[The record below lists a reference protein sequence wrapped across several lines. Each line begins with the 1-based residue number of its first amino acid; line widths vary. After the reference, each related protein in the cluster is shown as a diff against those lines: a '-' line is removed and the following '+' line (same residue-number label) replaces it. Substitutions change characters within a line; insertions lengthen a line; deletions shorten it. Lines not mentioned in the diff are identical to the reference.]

1 MGKLRKRID
10 CVGLIMYNK
19 LKKRLGE
26 KMKNN
31 KQSYYEFD
39 DKNREVVFKRY
50 DMPSPWMNFLTNGEF
65 FTMISQ
71 AGGNLSWYKSPEI
84 WRIGRYPFYLL
95 PTDEN
100 GLFVYIKDLKTGKVW
115 NPNFLPSRESLDF
128 FESRHGLGYTKF
140 IAKKDGVKAVVTA
153 YVGKENALIYKLD
166 ITSEDNRKVQ
176 IFTAKEMANMEYLRE
191 VQWEYYTRNSNNIT
205 YNKQKDALVY
215 DYFIDAQA
223 RPDETPYVFFTATK
237 KSSSYT
243 AVRKDFCG
251 FYRGLNNPIAIENG
265 ACPNTE
271 LYGGESIFAFSYDLD
286 ITPTTQ
292 SIYFTLGTVNKKADV
307 DGYIEKFKHADFVEG
322 EFAYLQ
328 AKWEEKLSRFKLT
341 SGDEQFDR
349 MANIWNPYQVY
360 NTFYICREISY
371 YATGTIRGMGVRDAS
386 QDALSNVIYD
396 VESAKER
403 IKDIMLEQYQE
414 GKTNHYYYH
423 IEKRPSMVSDRSD
436 NHLWMIYTVYEII
449 METGDLSILDEVVP
463 YYDGGEGTV
472 FEHLTKSI
480 EFSMS
485 HLGKDNI
492 PLMLGSDWNDCLDT
506 VCRKGKGESVMV
518 AEQVVLGARMMIELC
533 KLKGVDYSYFESVY
547 HNQKDTI
554 NNSMYDGDRYV
565 RAVTDGGV
573 RLGEKSQECGK
584 IWLNSNTWAVL
595 SGVADAER
603 GNACMDNVM
612 KYLNSDIGLVKQYP
626 ALKLNYPT
634 PEEQIS
640 WATPGISENGGV
652 FCHANTWAIM
662 AYCML
667 NRGNDAYKIYSELIP
682 DNVISKVGVERYI
695 TEPYI
700 YSSNIRALYAPR
712 GGEAAVSWVT
722 GTSIWMNISI
732 QQYICGIK
740 PKYDALEIKPCLP
753 DHIKHATIQRKFRN
767 STYTIEVF
775 NNGGGKI
782 EKITVNGIEQA
793 DYLVKP
799 TQSEIKVVVYM

>member
-1 MGKLRKRID
+1 MN
-10 CVGLIMYNK
+10 YQEQ
-19 LKKRLGE
+19 KKE
-26 KMKNN
+26 
-31 KQSYYEFD
+31 YYEFD
-39 DKNREVVFKRY
+39 DQNKEVVFKRY

-65 FTMISQ
+65 FTMISH

-115 NPNFLPSRESLDF
+115 NPNFLPVRENLDF

-140 IAKKDGVKAVVTA
+140 IAEKDGVKVVLTA
-153 YVGKENALIYKLD
+153 YVGRENALIYKLD
-166 ITSEDNRKVQ
+166 IVSVDERKVQ

-205 YNKQKDALVY
+205 YNKSVDALVY

-223 RPDETPYVFFTATK
+223 RPDETPYVFFTATQQ
-237 KSSSYT
+237 SSSYT

-251 FYRGLNNPIAIENG
+251 FYRGLNNPVCVEKG

-271 LYGGESIFAFSYDLD
+271 LYGGESIFAFSYDLEV
-286 ITPTTQ
+286 TPSLK

-307 DGYIEKFKHADFVEG
+307 NSYVEKFKDEKFVEA
-322 EFAYLQ
+322 EFAYLKE
-328 AKWEEKLSRFKLT
+328 KWEEKLSRFKVET
-341 SGDEQFDR
+341 GDEQLDR

-360 NTFYICREISY
+360 NTFYLCREISY

-386 QDALSNVIYD
+386 QDAVSNTIYD
-396 VESAKER
+396 PEGAKER

-436 NHLWMIYTVYEII
+436 NHLWMIYTVYEIV
-449 METGDLSILDEVVP
+449 METGDLSFLDEVVP

-480 EFSMS
+480 EFSMN

-518 AEQVVLGARMMIELC
+518 AEQVVLGARMMVELA

-547 HNQKDTI
+547 NNQKDTI
-554 NNSMYDGDRYV
+554 NDTMYDGDRYV

-573 RLGEKSQECGK
+573 RLGEKAQKCGK
-584 IWLNSNTWAVL
+584 IWLNSNSWAVL
-595 SGVADAER
+595 SGVADSER

-626 ALKLNYPT
+626 ALELNYPT

-667 NRGNDAYKIYSELIP
+667 NRPNDAYKVYSELLP

-722 GTSIWMNISI
+722 GTSTWMNIAI
-732 QQYICGIK
+732 QEYMFGIK
-740 PKYDALEIKPCLP
+740 PKFDGLEVKPCLP
-753 DHIKHATIQRKFRN
+753 EHIKSATVQRKFRN
-767 STYTIEVF
+767 STYHIKVVNSGLNT
-775 NNGGGKI
+775 I
-782 EKITVNGIEQA
+782 EKILVNGVEQK
-793 DYLVKP
+793 DCLIKP
-799 TQSEIKVVVYM
+799 TKDKMCVEIYM

>member
-1 MGKLRKRID
+1 M
-10 CVGLIMYNK
+10 NH
-19 LKKRLGE
+19 E
-26 KMKNN
+26 KT
-31 KQSYYEFD
+31 KQEYYEFD
-39 DKNREVVFKRY
+39 DKNKEVVFKRY
-50 DMPSPWMNFLTNGEF
+50 DMPTPWMNFLTNGEF

-100 GLFVYIKDLKTGKVW
+100 GLFIYIKDLKTGKVW
-115 NPNFLPSRESLDF
+115 NPNFLPVRESLDF

-140 IAKKDGVKAVVTA
+140 IAEKDGVKAVVTA
-153 YVGKENALIYKLD
+153 FVGKENALIYKLD
-166 ITSEDNRKVQ
+166 ITSKDDRKVQ

-205 YNKQKDALVY
+205 YNKEKDALVY

-223 RPDETPYVFFTATK
+223 RPEETPYVFFTSTIQ
-237 KSSSYT
+237 SSSYT
-243 AVRKDFCG
+243 GVRKDFCG
-251 FYRGLNNPIAIENG
+251 FYRGLNNPVAIEKG

-271 LYGGESIFAFSYDLD
+271 LYGGESIMAFSYDLD
-286 ITPTTQ
+286 VSPKTK
-292 SIYFTLGTVNKKADV
+292 SVYFTLGTVAKQAEINAHV
-307 DGYIEKFKHADFVEG
+307 EQFKHAEFVEN

-328 AKWEEKLSRFKLT
+328 QKWEEKLSRFKIET
-341 SGDEQFDR
+341 GDKQLDR

-386 QDALSNVIYD
+386 QDAVSNVIYD
-396 VESAKER
+396 AESAKAR

-436 NHLWMIYTVYEII
+436 NHLWMIFTVYEII
-449 METGDLSILDEVVP
+449 METGDLSFLDEVVP

-480 EFSMS
+480 AFSMN

-506 VCRKGKGESVMV
+506 VCRQGKGESVMV
-518 AEQVVLGARMMIELC
+518 AEQVVLGAKMMVELC
-533 KLKGVDYSYFESVY
+533 KLKGVEYSYFESVY
-547 HNQKDTI
+547 NNQKDTI
-554 NNSMYDGDRYV
+554 NSVMYDGDRYV
-565 RAVTDGGV
+565 RAVTDSGV
-573 RLGEKSQECGK
+573 RLGEKAQKCGK
-584 IWLNSNTWAVL
+584 IWLNSNSWAVL
-595 SGVADAER
+595 SGVADEER

-626 ALKLNYPT
+626 ALEPNYPT
-634 PEEQIS
+634 KEEQIS
-640 WATPGISENGGV
+640 WATPGIGENGGV

-667 NRGNDAYKIYSELIP
+667 GRGNDAYKVYSELLP
-682 DNVISKVGVERYI
+682 DNVISKVGVEAYL

-722 GTSIWMNISI
+722 GTSTWMNISI
-732 QQYICGIK
+732 QQYMCGIK
-740 PKYDALEIKPCLP
+740 PKFGALEIKPCLP
-753 DHIKHATIQRKFRN
+753 DHIKHAKIQRKFRN

-775 NNGGGKI
+775 NSGKAEL
-782 EKITVNGIEQA
+782 EKIIVNGVEQK
-793 DYLVKP
+793 DCLVEP
-799 TQSEIKVVVYM
+799 TQENMKVEIYI

>member
-1 MGKLRKRID
+1 M
-10 CVGLIMYNK
+10 
-19 LKKRLGE
+19 E
-26 KMKNN
+26 KT

-39 DKNREVVFKRY
+39 DKNKEVVLKRY

-115 NPNFLPSRESLDF
+115 NPNFLPSRENLDF

-140 IAKKDGVKAVVTA
+140 IAEKDGVKAVLTA

-166 ITSEDNRKVQ
+166 ITSVDNRKVQ

-205 YNKQKDALVY
+205 YMKDKDALVY

-223 RPDETPYVFFTATK
+223 RPDETPYVFFTSTIQ
-237 KSSSYT
+237 SSSYT
-243 AVRKDFCG
+243 GARKDFCG
-251 FYRGLNNPIAIENG
+251 FYRGLNNPIAIEKG

-271 LYGGESIFAFSYDLD
+271 LYGGESIFAFSYNLE

-292 SIYFTLGTVNKKADV
+292 SLYFTLGTVNKKADV
-307 DGYIEKFKHADFVEG
+307 NEYIEKFKHAEFVEG

-328 AKWEEKLSRFKLT
+328 QKWEEKLSRFKVAT
-341 SGDEQFDR
+341 GDAQFDR

-386 QDALSNVIYD
+386 QDAVSNVIYD
-396 VESAKER
+396 VKSAKAR
-403 IKDIMLEQYQE
+403 IKDVMLEQYQE

-423 IEKRPSMVSDRSD
+423 VEKRPSMVSDRSD
-436 NHLWMIYTVYEII
+436 NHLWMIYTVYEIV
-449 METGDLSILDEVVP
+449 METGDLSFLDEVVP

-480 EFSMS
+480 EFSMN

-518 AEQVVLGARMMIELC
+518 AEQVVLGARMMVELC
-533 KLKGVDYSYFESVY
+533 KLKGVDSSYFESVY

-554 NNSMYDGDRYV
+554 NDKMYDGDRYV

-573 RLGEKSQECGK
+573 RLGEKAQKCGK
-584 IWLNSNTWAVL
+584 IWLNSNSWAVL
-595 SGVADAER
+595 SGVADEER

-612 KYLNSDIGLVKQYP
+612 QYLNSDIGLVKQYP
-626 ALKLNYPT
+626 ALELNYPT

-640 WATPGISENGGV
+640 WATPGIGENGGV
-652 FCHANTWAIM
+652 FCHANTWAII

-667 NRGNDAYKIYSELIP
+667 GRANDAYKIYSELLP
-682 DNVISKVGVERYI
+682 DNVIAKVGVERYI

-722 GTSIWMNISI
+722 GTSTWMNISI
-732 QQYICGIK
+732 QQYMCGIK
-740 PKYDALEIKPCLP
+740 PKFDTLEIKPCLP
-753 DHIKHATIQRKFRN
+753 EHIKHATIQRKFRN
-767 STYTIEVF
+767 STYRIKVF
-775 NNGGGKI
+775 NTGANKI
-782 EKITVNGIEQA
+782 ERVVVNGVEQK
-793 DYLVKP
+793 DCLVQP
-799 TQSEIKVVVYM
+799 TQENMNVEIYM

>member
-1 MGKLRKRID
+1 MDYSLE
-10 CVGLIMYNK
+10 
-19 LKKRLGE
+19 KKD
-26 KMKNN
+26 
-31 KQSYYEFD
+31 YYEFD
-39 DKNREVVFKRY
+39 DINKEVVFKRY

-115 NPNFLPSRESLDF
+115 NPNFLPVRESLDF

-140 IAKKDGVKAVVTA
+140 IAEKDGVKVVLTA
-153 YVGKENALIYKLD
+153 FVGKENALIYKLD
-166 ITSEDNRKVQ
+166 ITSVDDRKIQ

-205 YNKQKDALVY
+205 YNKEVDALIY

-223 RPDETPYVFFTATK
+223 RPEETPYVFFTATT

-251 FYRGLNNPIAIENG
+251 VYRGLNNPVCVEKGI
-265 ACPNTE
+265 CPNTE

-286 ITPTTQ
+286 VNSKTQ
-292 SIYFTLGTVNKKADV
+292 TVAFTLGTTVKSSKASK
-307 DGYIEKFKHADFVEG
+307 YIEKFKSI
-322 EFAYLQ
+322 EFIEEQLAYLNK
-328 AKWEEKLSRFKLT
+328 KWVDKLSRFSVVT
-341 SGDEQFDR
+341 GDKQLDR

-386 QDALSNVIYD
+386 QDAISNVIYD
-396 VESAKER
+396 TQSAKER

-436 NHLWMIYTVYEII
+436 NHLWMVYTVYEII
-449 METGDLSILDEVVP
+449 METGDLSFLDEVVP

-472 FEHLTKSI
+472 FEHLTRSI
-480 EFSMS
+480 EFSMN

-518 AEQVVLGARMMIELC
+518 AEQVVLCAKMMVELA

-554 NNSMYDGDRYV
+554 NNTMYDGDRYI
-565 RAVTDGGV
+565 RAITDGGV
-573 RLGEKSQECGK
+573 KLGEKSQKCGK
-584 IWLNSNTWAVL
+584 IWLNSNTWAVIA
-595 SGVADAER
+595 GVADKER
-603 GNACMDNVM
+603 GNTCMDNIM

-626 ALKLNYPT
+626 ALELNYPT

-652 FCHANTWAIM
+652 FCHANAWAVI

-667 NRGNDAYKIYSELIP
+667 NRGDDAYKIYSELLP
-682 DNVISKVGVERYI
+682 DNIIDKVGVNTYI

-700 YSSNIRALYAPR
+700 YSSNVRALYAPR

-722 GTSIWMNISI
+722 GTSTWMNIAL
-732 QQYICGIK
+732 QEYIFGIK
-740 PKYDALEIKPCLP
+740 PKFDALEIIPCLP
-753 DHIKHATIQRKFRN
+753 SHIKNAKIQRKYKN
-767 STYTIEVF
+767 TLYDIEVF
-775 NNGGGKI
+775 SEGSKEI
-782 EKITVNGIEQA
+782 KKFVVNGVEQ
-793 DYLVKP
+793 DSYLVKP
-799 TQSEIKVVVYM
+799 IGEKVTVKIYF